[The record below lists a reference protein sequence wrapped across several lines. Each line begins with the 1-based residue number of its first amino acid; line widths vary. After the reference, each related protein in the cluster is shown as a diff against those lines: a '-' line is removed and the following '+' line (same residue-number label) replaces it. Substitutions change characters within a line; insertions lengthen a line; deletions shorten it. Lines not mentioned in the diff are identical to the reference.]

1 VTNGCSF
8 ERQDEILVV
17 VNIAQWTSAI
27 DADRT
32 WDWLAAN
39 GESSDYSEHFPGG
52 GHENSPCP
60 GNFRL
65 EINL

>member
-52 GHENSPCP
+52 A
-60 GNFRL
+60 
-65 EINL
+65 